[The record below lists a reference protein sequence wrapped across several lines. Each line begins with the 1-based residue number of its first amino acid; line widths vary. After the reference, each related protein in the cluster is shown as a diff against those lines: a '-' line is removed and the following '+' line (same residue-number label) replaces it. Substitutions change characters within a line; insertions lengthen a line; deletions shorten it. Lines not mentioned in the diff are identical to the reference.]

1 MQKTLLGAGKRQNII
16 SQGRL
21 IHSVEE
27 AEVTQRSYCHG
38 NTKLRR
44 VTEYQAAQIRAGRMT
59 VLYYALRQLLT
70 NAGQGG
76 VVLLFLVIKRPL
88 DS

>member
-1 MQKTLLGAGKRQNII
+1 MQKTLLRVGKRQNII

-27 AEVTQRSYCHG
+27 VEVTQRSYCHS
-38 NTKLRR
+38 NTKPRR
-44 VTEYQAAQIRAGRMT
+44 VTEHEAVQISAGRMT
-59 VLYYALRQLLT
+59 ILYYALRQLLT

-76 VVLLFLVIKRPL
+76 VVLLF
-88 DS
+88 